1 MNKNIAGV
9 IVLVCLIWGYLW
21 VPIKIGLEYLP
32 PFLFSAVRLII
43 GACVLIVLQLFLR
56 KSIFPKKNEW
66 MSLFILSL
74 LMCVGYYGLSTFG
87 MQFVDSGLSSVL
99 VYTMPIMICVLAHF
113 LVNER
118 LTTNK
123 VVGLIMGTIGLTM
136 ILWPQLI
143 NLKWDLQL
151 IGQIFILFSAF
162 FWASSSLYSKK
173 VFSDYDKVKLTI
185 WQMLIGGILLLFIS
199 IFSSESLPTNQW
211 LTQDSILS
219 ILYSSVL
226 GTAVAFLAWNW
237 VLSKIE
243 ASIASISVMA
253 VPLLGLF
260 FGWLQLDEVITVNI
274 IFGAVFVCL
283 GILFTSIKLKF
294 SVKQKE
300 IYKDIV

>member
-32 PFLFSAVRLII
+32 PFLFSAVRLIL
-43 GACVLIVLQLFLR
+43 GAFVLIVVQLFLH

-66 MSLFILSL
+66 INLFILSL

-113 LVNER
+113 FVNER

-123 VVGLIMGTIGLTM
+123 VVGLIMGTIGLIM
-136 ILWPQLI
+136 IMWPQLI
-143 NLKWDLQL
+143 DLKWNLQL
-151 IGQIFILFSAF
+151 IGKILILFSAF

-199 IFSSESLPTNQW
+199 ILSEPIPTIHF
-211 LTQDSILS
+211 LTLDSILS

-226 GTAVAFLAWNW
+226 GTAVAFVAWNW